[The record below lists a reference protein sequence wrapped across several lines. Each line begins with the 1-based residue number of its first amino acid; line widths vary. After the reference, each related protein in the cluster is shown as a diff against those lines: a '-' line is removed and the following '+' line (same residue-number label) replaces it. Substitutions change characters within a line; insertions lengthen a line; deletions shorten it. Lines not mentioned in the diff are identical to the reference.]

1 MAQYELML
9 IINPSL
15 AEADRNATIEWL
27 KSIFEKNSV
36 KVEKENVW
44 GEKKL
49 AYKIN
54 SSSKGFYI
62 LYDLELDGKS
72 IKSMTDSINLDK
84 NVWRHMFVKKDI

>member
-15 AEADRNATIEWL
+15 ADADRATTIESL
-27 KSIFEKNSV
+27 KSILEKSSA
-36 KVEKENVW
+36 KIEKEDIW

-54 SSSKGFYI
+54 SSDKGFYI
-62 LYDLELDGKS
+62 LYDLEMDGKN
-72 IKSMTDSINLDK
+72 IKTITNAINLDK
-84 NVWRHMFVKKDI
+84 NVWRHMFVRKDV